1 MYILTLLLLLVN
13 TGSALAE
20 ETEVYKCSTPS
31 KNIVYQPMPCS
42 PSTEN
47 QNIIKIQKLDARQ
60 LEEAQN
66 RLKATEAEQQA
77 LDKAAQEKREAAAR
91 QWQEEAPQ
99 REAAAARQ
107 EAAAARREA
116 AEAKQQ
122 AATPYPVF
130 IPYPSYGYPSYGHH
144 YGQTPLFNPSF
155 SPNPTIPKPSFSPYP
170 SPYPRPYMPAPV
182 FPPPR

>member
-1 MYILTLLLLLVN
+1 MHIIILLLLFVI
-13 TGSALAE
+13 TGSAYA
-20 ETEVYKCSTPS
+20 EVYKCNTPS
-31 KNIVYQPMPCS
+31 KQIVYQSTPCS

-47 QNIIKIQKLDARQ
+47 QNIVNIQKLDARQ

-66 RLKATEAEQQA
+66 RLKATEAERQA
-77 LDKAAQEKREAAAR
+77 LDKAAQDKREAAAR
-91 QWQEEAPQ
+91 QWQAEAPQ

-116 AEAKQQ
+116 EEAKRQ

-130 IPYPSYGYPSYGHH
+130 IPYPNYGYPSYGHH
-144 YGQTPLFNPSF
+144 YGQTPPFNPSF
-155 SPNPTIPKPSFSPYP
+155 SPNPNFSTFP